1 MKKRLLIL
9 VNTVTF
15 LEQAGP
21 GLVSPTTRRVNN
33 TRPTGHA
40 GDHLAV
46 QNPRLLSGLR
56 RPIQSA
62 N

>member
-33 TRPTGHA
+33 TRPTGLA
-40 GDHLAV
+40 GDRLAV
-46 QNPRLLSGLR
+46 RKPSSSLR
-56 RPIQSA
+56 TPAA
-62 N
+62 NSEC